1 MNRPSFRGSCFALIA
16 FVLALGAAEVASANG
31 SAFFKPAGSNEKV
44 DLVYFG
50 KIKGT
55 RGQNLDFV
63 ECEVSDGV
71 FEVRWEND
79 KPGHYRSPDI
89 GKFIKGYGQPVDP
102 KALQITCFADGH
114 EVVSRRVPNKATG
127 IQQVDFV
134 LPSIPGKVSFTDVF
148 AESEPASE
156 EPAGQSGLM
165 WLVPGLLALAAIGAA
180 VRR

>member
-1 MNRPSFRGSCFALIA
+1 VAAL
-16 FVLALGAAEVASANG
+16 FLALGLSSVASANG
-31 SAFFKPAGSNEKV
+31 SAFFKPAGSNEKI

-71 FEVRWEND
+71 FEVRWQND
-79 KPGHYRSPDI
+79 RPGHYRSPDI

-114 EVVSRRVPNKATG
+114 EVVSNRVPNKSQG

-148 AESEPASE
+148 ADSEPAS
-156 EPAGQSGLM
+156 PANDDAPARSGLI
-165 WLVPGLLALAAIGAA
+165 WVVPGLLAVVAIGAA
-180 VRR
+180 VRK